1 MNSALK
7 CDKIDAAL
15 EGKHKLMISPTIK
28 LYDEDA
34 YATEFDAVVVKSE
47 VITEGEY
54 KGARKILLDR
64 TAFFPEEGGQEADFG
79 TLNGAQVLDVQI
91 EKRSEGELIFHT
103 VCADLE
109 EGDEVAGVVDWD
121 HRFDQMQQHSGEHI
135 FSGTVHNEY
144 GYDNVGFHLSRQVV
158 TMDFN
163 GPLDDA
169 QVLEIERKVNEV
181 IIKNLEI
188 EISWPSKEEL
198 DKLDYRSKKELE
210 GDVRIVTIP
219 GVDVCACC
227 APHVRRTGEIGFLKV
242 LGRQNYK
249 GGVRIFIECGL
260 RALNTLGREHTLI
273 QDLAGYLTTSID
285 SVPGQVS
292 KLKDELYE
300 VKGSLQKAKAELLS
314 YKLREIPKDQKNVT
328 IFTQDMDNK
337 SIQNAINEFTESHE
351 GFCSFFVTTDSGYRF
366 VSGISNGDARKV
378 AAALK
383 QKFGAKGGGSD
394 KMVQGSM
401 PGAPQD
407 EIRKII
413 DEIED

>member
-1 MNSALK
+1 
-7 CDKIDAAL
+7 
-15 EGKHKLMISPTIK
+15 MISPTIK

-34 YATEFDAVVVKSE
+34 YTTSFEAVVVKSD
-47 VITEGEY
+47 VITEGDH
-54 KGARKILLDR
+54 KGARKLLLDR

-79 TLNGAQVLDVQI
+79 TINGAQVLDVQI
-91 EKRSEGELIFHT
+91 EKSEEGELIFHT
-103 VCADLE
+103 VGADIE
-109 EGDEVAGVVDWD
+109 AGESVHGVIDWE

-135 FSGTVHNEY
+135 FSGTVHNKY

-181 IIKNLEI
+181 IVRNLDI
-188 EISWPSKEEL
+188 EISWPSKDEL
-198 DKLDYRSKKELE
+198 DKLQYRSKKELE

-227 APHVRRTGEIGFLKV
+227 APHVRKTGEIGFLKV

-260 RALNTLGREHTLI
+260 RALKTLGREHTLI
-273 QDLAGYLTTSID
+273 QDLAGSLTTSIEN
-285 SVPGQVS
+285 VPGQVC

-314 YKLREIPKDQKNVT
+314 YKLKEIPKDQKNVT
-328 IFTQDMDNK
+328 VFVQDMDNK
-337 SIQNAINEFTESHE
+337 SIQNAINDLTVSHA
-351 GFCSFFVTTDSGYRF
+351 GFCSFFVLTENGYRF
-366 VSGISNGDARKV
+366 VSGIADGDARKV
-378 AAALK
+378 AATLK
-383 QKFGAKGGGSD
+383 QRFGAKGGGSD

-401 PGAPQD
+401 PYAPED